1 MAAAAAQKG
10 PDSDSDSVKLQVD
23 QQQQVE
29 QGDGG
34 AGAGGGG
41 RPLHPLL
48 ARSLSCRTR
57 RSSQASS
64 VFSFRLRPIGSG
76 GQSEGEAADDEVSVP
91 GDVLEEGGGAGGAA
105 RGAGRTY
112 SGSTFSGLVVAKRR
126 PSTYSN
132 TSRSSQVLQ
141 LRDCACVF
149 SHFLLSIPTQEGSC
163 LCNLS

>member
-1 MAAAAAQKG
+1 MPLSSNQAAAAAAAQKA
-10 PDSDSDSVKLQVD
+10 PDSDSDSVK
-23 QQQQVE
+23 QQVE
-29 QGDGG
+29 QVDG
-34 AGAGGGG
+34 GAGGGG

-91 GDVLEEGGGAGGAA
+91 GDVLEEAGGATGGGAAKGV
-105 RGAGRTY
+105 GRTY

-132 TSRSSQVLQ
+132 TSRNSQVLR
-141 LRDCACVF
+141 LCVCGF
-149 SHFLLSIPTQEGSC
+149 C
-163 LCNLS
+163 